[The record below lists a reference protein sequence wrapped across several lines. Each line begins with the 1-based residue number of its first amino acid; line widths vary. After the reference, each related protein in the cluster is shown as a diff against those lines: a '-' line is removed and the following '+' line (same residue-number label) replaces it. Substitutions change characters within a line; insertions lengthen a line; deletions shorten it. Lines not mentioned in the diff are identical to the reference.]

1 MGLASVLLQLAAAS
15 LAIAGPVNVVPRQ
28 DMAGMAG
35 MSMSAPAAPA
45 APAAQAVSA
54 APAGPAPARTPS
66 DKHSYSN
73 LQVPLSDPTKGYF
86 EKDLDP
92 NNPAPNTMAK
102 TVKYGPYTVP
112 KMGMID
118 GKWAFN
124 VETPCNGCYVT
135 AIQADLVDEDGR
147 SANIDRGAWLHHMV
161 IYNGMGFTPGS
172 KQDLVCS
179 GTLLSAFMGWPHR
192 IFASGNERV
201 PIRLNTQYKYG
212 LSIDDHDYF
221 HILYDLVNLSKH
233 DQKYYIQVVS
243 KCRLRPSI
251 SAANH

>member
-1 MGLASVLLQLAAAS
+1 MGLTSVLLQLAAAS
-15 LAIAGPVNVVPRQ
+15 LAIAGPVNVAPRQ
-28 DMAGMAG
+28 MHGHGGMGG
-35 MSMSAPAAPA
+35 MSMSTPEAPPAQAAP
-45 APAAQAVSA
+45 
-54 APAGPAPARTPS
+54 PAPVEPVAATATYNA
-66 DKHSYSN
+66 KHTYNN
-73 LQVPLSDPTKGYF
+73 LQIPLSEATKGYF

-124 VETPCNGCYVT
+124 IETPCNGCYVT
-135 AIQADLVDEDGR
+135 AIQADLVDEDGY

-161 IYNGMGFTPGS
+161 LYNGMGFTPGS

-212 LSIDDHDYF
+212 LAIDDHDYF
-221 HILYDLVNLSKH
+221 HMLYDLVNLSKK
-233 DQKYYIQVVS
+233 DKTYYIQVVS
-243 KCRLRPSI
+243 KFDESHDL
-251 SAANH
+251 